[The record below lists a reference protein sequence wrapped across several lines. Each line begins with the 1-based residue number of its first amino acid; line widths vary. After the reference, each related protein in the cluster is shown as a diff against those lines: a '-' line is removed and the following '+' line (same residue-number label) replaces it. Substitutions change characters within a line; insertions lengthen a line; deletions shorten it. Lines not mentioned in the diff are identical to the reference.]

1 MCSDYI
7 LKSHKFG
14 LKTLINMNKQIKL
27 MLAIFLFGSAQL
39 VAQGNFEQAEII
51 TENGDVIVGLVDCQ
65 SDMRMAQKCR
75 FKQDKKQKVRTYYPE
90 ELKQFTLTKQ
100 NRTFVKRRIDV
111 EKAGGKEVF
120 LDLLVAGKI
129 NLYYLRDR
137 HLINRYFIEKKGEKT
152 LADLPFSRQERYV
165 DNGNSRK
172 LLTIDTTNHIDT
184 LKKYMQDT
192 SSLYPNIEDIQFPQK
207 DKLIKLVK
215 LYNSFF
221 ENAVER
227 K

>member
-1 MCSDYI
+1 DW
-7 LKSHKFG
+7 
-14 LKTLINMNKQIKL
+14 
-27 MLAIFLFGSAQL
+27 
-39 VAQGNFEQAEII
+39 
-51 TENGDVIVGLVDCQ
+51 Q
-65 SDMRMAQKCR
+65 SDIWLSQKCR
-75 FKQDKKQKVRTYYPE
+75 FKHDKKQKVRIYRPAD
-90 ELKQFTLTKQ
+90 LKQFKFTKE
-100 NRTFVKRRIDV
+100 NRTFVKKRIDV
-111 EKAGGKEVF
+111 EKAGGKDIF
-120 LDLLVAGKI
+120 LELLVAGKI

-137 HLINRYFIEKKGEKT
+137 HLINRYFIGKEGEMT

-165 DNGNSRK
+165 DSGNSRK

-192 SSLYPNIEDIQFPQK
+192 PSLYPNIEEIQFPQR
-207 DKLIKLVK
+207 DKLVKLVK